1 VRRKGEADDM
11 SWRAAL
17 LCHLLLR
24 DEELSVAE
32 VAKHMGTGHAIDL
45 SAIHPRG
52 TVSHHGS
59 RKELLVTQSEKRQ
72 VAPLRQNPVG

>member
-1 VRRKGEADDM
+1 MTCPGVLP
-11 SWRAAL
+11 L

-45 SAIHPRG
+45 SAIHHEEQCPTMGR
-52 TVSHHGS
+52 VEESWYS
-59 RKELLVTQSEKRQ
+59 V
-72 VAPLRQNPVG
+72 